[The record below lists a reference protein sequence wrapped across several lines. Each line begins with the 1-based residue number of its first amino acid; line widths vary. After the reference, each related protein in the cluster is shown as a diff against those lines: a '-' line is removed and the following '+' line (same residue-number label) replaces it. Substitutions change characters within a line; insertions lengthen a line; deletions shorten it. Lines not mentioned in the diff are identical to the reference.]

1 MLQRRGLALDA
12 ADETRI
18 TACADVNTLDAWLD
32 RAVTAVSVRAVFGDG

>member
-1 MLQRRGLALDA
+1 VARSRRHR
-12 ADETRI
+12 RI